1 MNVPEINPTL
11 TLIHPENGSVID
23 AVFQKIPACIRDNCY
38 SVDVYVEDEY
48 DHKASMK
55 ELTIK
60 EARSWWNTL
69 VKKGYTRRWCSEQ

>member
-1 MNVPEINPTL
+1 INPTL

-23 AVFQKIPACIRDNCY
+23 AVFQKIPACIRDGCY

-55 ELTIK
+55 D
-60 EARSWWNTL
+60 
-69 VKKGYTRRWCSEQ
+69 